1 MAVVTLDI
9 SEFRTLYPQFADSV
23 TYTDAEITAQFD
35 IACTLI
41 NNTEQSYIPYMPP
54 RIVMRKRMLYAAVCH
69 LLTLSGQGAEQT
81 GNITSASQGSVSV
94 GFTPVKGNSY
104 PAQWWCQTKCG
115 QLVWML
121 LTPYRVGGRLYTE
134 YPDYH
139 PYG

>member
-41 NNTEQSYIPYMPP
+41 NNTEQSYIPYIPP
-54 RIVMRKRMLYAAVCH
+54 RIVMRKRVLYAAVCH

-81 GNITSASQGSVSV
+81 GNITSASQGSV
-94 GFTPVKGNSY
+94 
-104 PAQWWCQTKCG
+104 CG